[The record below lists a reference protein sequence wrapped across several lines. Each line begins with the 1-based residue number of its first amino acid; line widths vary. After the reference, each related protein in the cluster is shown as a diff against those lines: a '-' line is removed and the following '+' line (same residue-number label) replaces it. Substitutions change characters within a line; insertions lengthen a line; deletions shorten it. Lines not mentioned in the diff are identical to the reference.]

1 MEEKDRVSAFLGV
14 GVKWPPQV
22 DKMTGKFMTSS
33 YEDNIR
39 ESIQIIL
46 MTKKG
51 ERIMRPEFGCGI
63 YQYAFGTMDYTSF
76 SRMEKE
82 VEEALYTWE
91 PRITDITVN
100 VSQDSKE
107 EGRLNIAI
115 SYVVRATNNPYNMV
129 YPFYIN
135 EGLI

>member
-1 MEEKDRVSAFLGV
+1 MDEKDTVSAFLGV

-22 DKMTGKFMTSS
+22 DRMTGRFMTSS
-33 YEDNIR
+33 YEENIK

-46 MTKKG
+46 MTRKG

-63 YQYAFGTMDYTSF
+63 FQYAFGTMDYTSF

-91 PRITDITVN
+91 PRIHEIEVS
-100 VSQDSKE
+100 VSQDEQKD
-107 EGRLNIAI
+107 GVLNIGI
-115 SYVVRATNNPYNMV
+115 SYVVRATNNPYNLV

-135 EGLI
+135 EGLL

>member
-1 MEEKDRVSAFLGV
+1 MEEKDQVSAFLGV
-14 GVKWPPQV
+14 GVKWPVQV

-33 YEDNIR
+33 YEDNIQ
-39 ESIQIIL
+39 ESVRIIL
-46 MTKKG
+46 MTRKG

-76 SRMEKE
+76 SRMQKE
-82 VEEALYTWE
+82 VEDALHAWE
-91 PRITDITVN
+91 PRITDIEVQ
-100 VSQDSKE
+100 VSPDEKE

-115 SYVVRATNNPYNMV
+115 SYVVRATNNPYNLV

-135 EGLI
+135 EGLL